1 MLTGAMMATQ
11 LRELKEMLLTL
22 AKELQEARADVRWL
36 QKRMFEVCDMGP
48 KRAVVTLTKSAQFGE
63 MTTTLTAWEWD
74 AVRNGE
80 NLRKCG
86 DGQWRDDEFYCWDY
100 WEFKNGIGG
109 SVTLS
114 VKFDDDDDFE
124 VAFTERLFGFMVE
137 EFDEVLQ

>member
-1 MLTGAMMATQ
+1 MTQ
-11 LRELKEMLLTL
+11 LCELKAMLQTL

-48 KRAVVTLTKSAQFGE
+48 KRAVVTLPKSAQFGE
-63 MTTTLTAWEWD
+63 MTTALTAWEWD

-80 NLRKCG
+80 HLRKRG
-86 DGQWRDDEFYCWDY
+86 DGQWRDDEFYCWDH

-114 VKFDDDDDFE
+114 VKFEHDDEFA
-124 VAFTERLFGFMVE
+124 VAFTEKLCGDMVQ
-137 EFDEVLQ
+137 EFAEALQ

>member
-1 MLTGAMMATQ
+1 MMATQ
-11 LRELKEMLLTL
+11 LCELKAMLLTL
-22 AKELQEARADVRWL
+22 TTELQEARADVRWL

-48 KRAVVTLTKSAQFGE
+48 KRAVVTLTKSPQFGE
-63 MTTTLTAWEWD
+63 MTTALTAWEWD

-80 NLRKCG
+80 HLRKCG

-114 VKFDDDDDFE
+114 VKFADDDDFA
-124 VAFTERLFGFMVE
+124 VAFTEKLFGFMVE

>member
-1 MLTGAMMATQ
+1 MATQ
-11 LRELKEMLLTL
+11 LDEMNAMLLTL
-22 AKELQEARADVRWL
+22 TKELQEARADVKWL

-48 KRAVVTLTKSAQFGE
+48 KRAVVTLPKSAQFGE
-63 MTTTLTAWEWD
+63 MTTALTAWEWD

-86 DGQWRDDEFYCWDY
+86 DGQWRDGDFYCWDH

-114 VKFDDDDDFE
+114 VKFADDDDFA
-124 VAFTERLFGFMVE
+124 VAFTEKLCGDMVQ
-137 EFDEVLQ
+137 EFAVALQ